1 MPRRRLPSIP
11 PLRQQLLVDKPQN
24 ATTIPLP
31 TTMLQFIEFFAVIS
45 AAGFGILLARGKQ
58 MDFVGVYTVAIA
70 TALGGGTLRDVLLDR
85 EVFWISQPYY
95 PILIF
100 VLTILGMTAGKFL
113 LDAEL
118 KKFLQIP
125 DALGL
130 GMFAIVGAGYAWES
144 IEIPGMII
152 GSKMFVCALFGVITG
167 CFGGVIA
174 EIICNEVPSLFR
186 NTPLYATCAF
196 AGCWIYLLLSE
207 VPEMAG
213 AAPIIGA
220 VFVVGL
226 RLLALRHKW
235 TLPIATP
242 PSPKK
247 SLGAK
252 KKSAAKKK
260 SSSKKK
266 SAAKRKAAEKKRRA
280 GG

>member
-1 MPRRRLPSIP
+1 
-11 PLRQQLLVDKPQN
+11 
-24 ATTIPLP
+24 
-31 TTMLQFIEFFAVIS
+31 MLQIIEFFAVIS

-70 TALGGGTLRDVLLDR
+70 TALGGGTLRDVLLQR

-100 VLTILGMTAGKFL
+100 VLTILGMTVGKFL

-130 GMFAIVGAGYAWES
+130 GMFAIVGAGYAWET
-144 IEIPGMII
+144 IEVPGMIT
-152 GSKMFVCALFGVITG
+152 GSKMFVCTLFGVITG

-196 AGCWIYLLLSE
+196 AGSWIFLLLGE
-207 VPEMAG
+207 IPEMAK

-220 VFVVGL
+220 AFIVGL
-226 RLLALRHKW
+226 RLLALRYKW
-235 TLPIATP
+235 TLPIATTP
-242 PSPKK
+242 PPP
-247 SLGAK
+247 K
-252 KKSAAKKK
+252 KKSTAKRK

-266 SAAKRKAAEKKRRA
+266 SAAQRKAAEKKRRA